1 MRTIISV
8 VTGANDRDGAIW
20 GESRDGDARP
30 FRNRTRLCEV
40 RMRHVREERT
50 VRFGCKKAMLEHR
63 FNIPGRHPN
72 ARRTSTT
79 TENEYPAHAV
89 TPTCTQ
95 QNIENT
101 ARRDPHT
108 TWIASVRASL
118 RNTPALWR
126 SFRPSASRFDAH
138 FTAAWPSSALLPFH
152 CDGVGEC
159 FGLLWHKRCVQR
171 TCLLPQPT

>member
-1 MRTIISV
+1 
-8 VTGANDRDGAIW
+8 
-20 GESRDGDARP
+20 
-30 FRNRTRLCEV
+30 
-40 RMRHVREERT
+40 MRHVREERT

-79 TENEYPAHAV
+79 TENEDRP
-89 TPTCTQ
+89 CTAQ

-101 ARRDPHT
+101 ARKDPHT

-126 SFRPSASRFDAH
+126 SFRPSAYQFDAH

-171 TCLLPQPT
+171 TCLLPQPTQPPTARNESFQHSWIAP

>member
-1 MRTIISV
+1 
-8 VTGANDRDGAIW
+8 
-20 GESRDGDARP
+20 
-30 FRNRTRLCEV
+30 
-40 RMRHVREERT
+40 MRHVREERT

-63 FNIPGRHPN
+63 FNILGRHPN
-72 ARRTSTT
+72 ALRTSTT
-79 TENEYPAHAV
+79 TENEDPAHAHSRISK
-89 TPTCTQ
+89 TPHGG
-95 QNIENT
+95 
-101 ARRDPHT
+101 ARKDPHT

-126 SFRPSASRFDAH
+126 SFRPSAYQFDAH

>member
-8 VTGANDRDGAIW
+8 VTDANDRDGAIW
-20 GESRDGDARP
+20 GESRDGDAP
-30 FRNRTRLCEV
+30 PYGTRLCEV
-40 RMRHVREERT
+40 RMSTFAKSGRYGSVVKKLCWNIDSTSQDAIPTRDARPRPPRT
-50 VRFGCKKAMLEHR
+50 KTRPMHTAE
-63 FNIPGRHPN
+63 
-72 ARRTSTT
+72 
-79 TENEYPAHAV
+79 
-89 TPTCTQ
+89 